1 MINDEYFEKRCNLT
15 EAQEY
20 MEDLIENV
28 IGSPT
33 TVDVSLVAIVTDEDG
48 SVSITKLETDNEVEE
63 DYRYGIN
70 QENYTPMVSVEN
82 PSEWRDNLYTT
93 LNEKLMESMD
103 SPIDGV
109 YLASLVSDFVEM
121 QNFTTG
127 SED

>member
-70 QENYTPMVSVEN
+70 QENYSPMATVDN

-93 LNEKLMESMD
+93 LNERLMESMD
-103 SPIDGV
+103 SPVDSV
-109 YLASLVSDFVEM
+109 YLYSLNGETKD
-121 QNFTTG
+121 
-127 SED
+127 DD